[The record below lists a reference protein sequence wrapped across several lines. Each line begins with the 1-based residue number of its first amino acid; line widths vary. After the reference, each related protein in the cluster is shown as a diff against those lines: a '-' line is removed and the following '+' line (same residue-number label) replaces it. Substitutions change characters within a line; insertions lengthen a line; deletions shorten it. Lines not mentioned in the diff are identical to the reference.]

1 MPITVK
7 EKAGPRTIANDEH
20 PLKVDPAK
28 IPGLKPAF
36 RANGT
41 ITPAA
46 SSANADGAAA
56 LILAKRSLADRDGL
70 PMLAEIKGHATHSQ
84 EPQWFT
90 TAPIPAIRKLL
101 DKVGWSVGD
110 VDLFE
115 INEAFAVVAMAAQR
129 DLGIPRDKLNIN
141 GGACALGHPIGATGA
156 RLIVTLLHAL
166 EAQNLKRGV
175 AALLHRR
182 RRSHRDRRGTHR
194 ALSAPAKVFAPG
206 IACRNWISDRH
217 GRFIAEDR
225 YDRSHRSPA
234 PTCRKFAGNF
244 MISNWLSAA
253 LARRNIHYGWVMVG
267 VTFFTAL
274 ITAGTVGAPG
284 VFIVPLQHEFGW
296 TTAEISSALSI
307 RFILFG
313 LMAPFA
319 AALLNRYGLRNVTL
333 SALLI
338 VASALVTSLGMTK
351 VWQLMLLWGVVIG
364 IGTGMT
370 ALVLGATIAA
380 RWFAARRG
388 LVVGILTASV
398 ATGQLVF
405 LPLLASITERV
416 GWRIA
421 LGLMCVMLAVA
432 AFAVLMLMRDR
443 PSDVGLRPFGDE
455 GTEPLPAPPASNA
468 PIMAAALGTL
478 RDASKQRVFWI
489 LFATFFICGAST
501 NGLVQVHL
509 IPMCLD
515 FGIPQVQA
523 ASLLAAMGV
532 FDFFGTIMSG
542 WLSDRYDNRWLLFW
556 YYGLRGLSLLFLPF
570 SDFSFYGLSLFAMF
584 YGLDWIATVPP
595 TVRLTAQR
603 FGPER
608 ANLVFGWIFAGHQ
621 MGAATAAFGAGLSRT
636 LLATYLP
643 AFFVAGAL
651 CVVAALI
658 VLAIARPPKPVAA

>member
-1 MPITVK
+1 M
-7 EKAGPRTIANDEH
+7 
-20 PLKVDPAK
+20 
-28 IPGLKPAF
+28 
-36 RANGT
+36 
-41 ITPAA
+41 
-46 SSANADGAAA
+46 
-56 LILAKRSLADRDGL
+56 
-70 PMLAEIKGHATHSQ
+70 
-84 EPQWFT
+84 
-90 TAPIPAIRKLL
+90 
-101 DKVGWSVGD
+101 
-110 VDLFE
+110 
-115 INEAFAVVAMAAQR
+115 
-129 DLGIPRDKLNIN
+129 
-141 GGACALGHPIGATGA
+141 
-156 RLIVTLLHAL
+156 
-166 EAQNLKRGV
+166 
-175 AALLHRR
+175 
-182 RRSHRDRRGTHR
+182 
-194 ALSAPAKVFAPG
+194 
-206 IACRNWISDRH
+206 ISD
-217 GRFIAEDR
+217 
-225 YDRSHRSPA
+225 
-234 PTCRKFAGNF
+234 
-244 MISNWLSAA
+244 WLSAS

-296 TTAEISSALSI
+296 STAEISSALSI

-319 AALLNRYGLRNVTL
+319 AALLNRYGLRNMTL
-333 SALLI
+333 LAQLI
-338 VASALVTSLGMTK
+338 VVSALVASLAMTK

-370 ALVLGATIAA
+370 ALVLGATVAA
-380 RWFAARRG
+380 RWFLGRRG

-405 LPLLASITERV
+405 LPLVAHLTDRF

-421 LGLMCVMLAVA
+421 LGLICVALAVSA
-432 AFAVLMLMRDR
+432 SAVLLLMRDR
-443 PSDVGLRPFGDE
+443 PSDLGLRPFGDT
-455 GTEPLPAPPASNA
+455 GTEPLPTPPPNTA

-478 RDASKQRVFWI
+478 RDASKTRVFWI

-532 FDFFGTIMSG
+532 FDFVGTILSG

-556 YYGLRGLSLLFLPF
+556 YYGLRGLSLVFLPF
-570 SDFSFYGLSLFAMF
+570 TDFSFYGLSLFAMF

-603 FGPER
+603 FGAER
-608 ANLVFGWIFAGHQ
+608 ANLVFGWVFAGHQ
-621 MGAATAAFGAGLSRT
+621 LGAATAAFGAGLSRT

-643 AFFVAGAL
+643 AFFIAGAL
-651 CVVAALI
+651 CVIAALI
-658 VLAIARPPKPVAA
+658 VLAISRPAKPAIALGVSR